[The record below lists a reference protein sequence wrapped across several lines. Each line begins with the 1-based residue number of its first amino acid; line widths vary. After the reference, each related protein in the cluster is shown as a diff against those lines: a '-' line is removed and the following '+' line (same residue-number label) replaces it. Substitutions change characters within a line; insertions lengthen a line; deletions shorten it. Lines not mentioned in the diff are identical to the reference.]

1 MEILKATARVREMIE
16 DKDRTKEIHD
26 AISKGYTTYGMQTFD
41 QSLMQ
46 HVKAGLVTYEEA
58 LNHVS
63 NADDFALRF
72 RGIESASDATWEHFQ
87 EGDAGPKSEDLM
99 APDKPAAAKPAAK
112 PAAKT
117 KEEDDFIQR
126 F

>member
-1 MEILKATARVREMIE
+1 
-16 DKDRTKEIHD
+16 
-26 AISKGYTTYGMQTFD
+26 MQSFD

-72 RGIESASDATWEHFQ
+72 RGIESSSDGTWEHF
-87 EGDAGPKSEDLM
+87 EDGDGGPKQEDLT
-99 APDKPAAAKPAAK
+99 AKADTKPAAK
-112 PAAKT
+112 AT
-117 KEEDDFIQR
+117 KKDDDDFIQR

>member
-1 MEILKATARVREMIE
+1 
-16 DKDRTKEIHD
+16 
-26 AISKGYTTYGMQTFD
+26 
-41 QSLMQ
+41 MQ

-72 RGIESASDATWEHFQ
+72 RGIESASDATWEHFD
-87 EGDAGPKSEDLM
+87 EGEGGPKSEDLM
-99 APDKPAAAKPAAK
+99 VPDKKPSGAKPAAK
-112 PAAKT
+112 
-117 KEEDDFIQR
+117 KEDDDFIQK